1 MWNRDDEAR
10 ALAAAHYR
18 AESGITDIYRILAS
32 AEIESR
38 PDQPIKLLEVNQDTI
53 AAGIMPLEFGPV
65 PAEGVHFPTIIV
77 EVTPAEFESIR
88 SRELRLPQGWELGSL
103 LPNPTATAV
112 A

>member
-18 AESGITDIYRILAS
+18 VEPGITAIYRLVAS
-32 AEIESR
+32 PDIESR
-38 PDQPIKLLEVNQDTI
+38 TEEPIKLLEINHGTI

-65 PAEGVHFPTIIV
+65 PAEGLHFATVIV
-77 EVTPAEFESIR
+77 EVTPEEFESIR
-88 SRELRLPQGWELGSL
+88 RCEMPLPQGWELGNQI
-103 LPNPTATAV
+103 PNPAATAV